1 MEKAHPE
8 APRYAELL
16 ATTLASLGRAQLAC
30 GNRAEAARAVREA
43 ITVAESA
50 AADLHAA
57 KPALLKTLLASLDDA
72 TATRR
77 RGLALLSSVSA
88 GALFLGS
95 GRGVACRKGQKRTQG
110 HAGCGW

>member
-72 TATRR
+72 TAPV
-77 RGLALLSSVSA
+77 GE
-88 GALFLGS
+88 GS
-95 GRGVACRKGQKRTQG
+95 RCFPQ
-110 HAGCGW
+110 

>member
-1 MEKAHPE
+1 MAAIWRLRSPRWRSRCTEIARRLEKAHPE

-50 AADLHAA
+50 APDLHVA

-72 TATRR
+72 TAPV
-77 RGLALLSSVSA
+77 GE
-88 GALFLGS
+88 GS
-95 GRGVACRKGQKRTQG
+95 RCFPQ
-110 HAGCGW
+110 